1 MARLDSFLR
10 LVVEQKASDLHFL
23 AGSRPTIRH
32 NGELVPIPF
41 RSLSDAEARRFLY
54 EILDDEQRD
63 ELDHQHEVDF
73 AYDLEG
79 WGRFRTNVFLHK
91 DGVGAVFRVIPEDV
105 PTLDDLELPNSI
117 ERILEFHN
125 GMVLFTG
132 PTGSGKSTSQAAL
145 IDAMNKRRSLHIVTV
160 EDPIEFVHKPVKCMF
175 TQRQV
180 GLHVRGFGEALRSA
194 LREAPDVLLVGE
206 MRDLE
211 TMQLAL
217 SAAETGVLV
226 FGTLH
231 TGSAAKSVDRII
243 DAFPEGH
250 ADQVRGVLS
259 VILRAVVSQR
269 LVRAASGEGRI
280 AAIELLYGNVS
291 VANMIREGKT
301 HLIDAMLQTIDP
313 STGMQS
319 MDSHL
324 FRLVRDRLVGY
335 EEAVKHATYPANFRK
350 ALVDAGVAFEGTER
364 RWAGGDP
371 PGARPR

>member
-1 MARLDSFLR
+1 MCG
-10 LVVEQKASDLHFL
+10 AS
-23 AGSRPTIRH
+23 GRP
-32 NGELVPIPF
+32 
-41 RSLSDAEARRFLY
+41 
-54 EILDDEQRD
+54 
-63 ELDHQHEVDF
+63 
-73 AYDLEG
+73 
-79 WGRFRTNVFLHK
+79 
-91 DGVGAVFRVIPEDV
+91 
-105 PTLDDLELPNSI
+105 
-117 ERILEFHN
+117 
-125 GMVLFTG
+125 
-132 PTGSGKSTSQAAL
+132 
-145 IDAMNKRRSLHIVTV
+145 
-160 EDPIEFVHKPVKCMF
+160 C
-175 TQRQV
+175 
-180 GLHVRGFGEALRSA
+180 
-194 LREAPDVLLVGE
+194 VLLVGE